1 MYLRA
6 ERKRTDQREEE
17 DMNKESLLKELAD
30 SVAACDPV
38 RSKKA
43 AEQALKEGLDPVVAI
58 NEGLVIGMGVIGDN
72 YAIRKMY
79 LPQVLVAAHS
89 MYEGLEV
96 LLPAIPKGDLKGS
109 KTAITAV
116 VMGDVHDIGKNIVGI
131 VLQANGF
138 RVVDLGSDVDPVA
151 YMDAA
156 RKEKADAVGISA
168 LMTTT
173 MPGQEE
179 FIKLV
184 AETGDKG
191 KYVVCVGG
199 APTSVEWAERIGADL
214 WSFDAFEFAAKLK
227 DMLG

>member
-1 MYLRA
+1 MSV
-6 ERKRTDQREEE
+6 EQVRKYMIEGDGDSAVVMVKDLIEKGTAPHDIMSGLTEEMGILGQKFE
-17 DMNKESLLKELAD
+17 NFEAFLPDLMIAGDAFMQIMDVLKEH
-30 SVAACDPV
+30 
-38 RSKKA
+38 
-43 AEQALKEGLDPVVAI
+43 
-58 NEGLVIGMGVIGDN
+58 
-72 YAIRKMY
+72 
-79 LPQVLVAAHS
+79 LVAAP
-89 MYEGLEV
+89 GDAV
-96 LLPAIPKGDLKGS
+96 QRTVVIGTVKGDY
-109 KTAITAV
+109 
-116 VMGDVHDIGKNIVGI
+116 HDIGKNIVGI

-138 RVVDLGSDVDPVA
+138 KVVDLGADVDPVA

-184 AETGDKG
+184 NEAGDKG

-199 APTSVEWAERIGADL
+199 APTSTEWAERIGADL

-227 DMLG
+227 KMLG

>member
-1 MYLRA
+1 MQIM
-6 ERKRTDQREEE
+6 DV
-17 DMNKESLLKELAD
+17 LKEHL
-30 SVAACDPV
+30 VAGSAE
-38 RSKKA
+38 A
-43 AEQALKEGLDPVVAI
+43 AQKTV
-58 NEGLVIGMGVIGDN
+58 VIGTV
-72 YAIRKMY
+72 
-79 LPQVLVAAHS
+79 
-89 MYEGLEV
+89 
-96 LLPAIPKGDLKGS
+96 KGDF
-109 KTAITAV
+109 
-116 VMGDVHDIGKNIVGI
+116 HDIGKNIIGI

-138 RVVDLGSDVDPVA
+138 KVVDLGSDVDPVA

>member
-1 MYLRA
+1 MSV
-6 ERKRTDQREEE
+6 EQVRKHMIEGDGDSAVAMVKDLIEKGIAPHDIMSGLTEEMGILGDKFE
-17 DMNKESLLKELAD
+17 NFEAFLPDLMIAGDAFMQIMDVLKEHL
-30 SVAACDPV
+30 VAGSAE
-38 RSKKA
+38 A
-43 AEQALKEGLDPVVAI
+43 AQKTV
-58 NEGLVIGMGVIGDN
+58 VIGTV
-72 YAIRKMY
+72 
-79 LPQVLVAAHS
+79 
-89 MYEGLEV
+89 
-96 LLPAIPKGDLKGS
+96 KGDF
-109 KTAITAV
+109 
-116 VMGDVHDIGKNIVGI
+116 HDIGKNIIGI

-138 RVVDLGSDVDPVA
+138 KVVDLGSDVDPVA